1 MEVGI
6 GDPLKSEVP
15 RGSFFGLFPIPFS
28 TALPG
33 FSEGRLK
40 PLRDSFKA
48 QWAPTQAL
56 RAPI

>member
-33 FSEGRLK
+33 F
-40 PLRDSFKA
+40 
-48 QWAPTQAL
+48 L
-56 RAPI
+56 RADLSLYGIHSKPNGLPLKL